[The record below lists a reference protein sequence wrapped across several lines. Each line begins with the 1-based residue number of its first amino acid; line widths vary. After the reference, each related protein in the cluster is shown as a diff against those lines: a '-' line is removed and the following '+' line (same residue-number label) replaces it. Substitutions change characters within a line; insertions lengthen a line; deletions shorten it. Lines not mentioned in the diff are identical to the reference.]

1 VRSARRLQ
9 IRKPKE
15 DGVFDQRANEGEA
28 LRRWRVQLEQC
39 ERMLAQPNCNYALP
53 HVRRWIAEKQHLQVK
68 IAEVEDKHARED
80 GIPVANKQVSETSV
94 QGSPTADAKGSGGPD
109 KYKAKAESSRAST
122 PTQASR
128 KVSSPR
134 RTRSV
139 ARRRKKAHSSK
150 PLSTPASSQ
159 RRAQTTAH
167 LIEELNTLKPQM
179 HNESCYPALQ
189 KKHSNYLCF
198 KIAAGRKDL
207 RTKLE
212 NLQDHHRHIRLAQEL
227 AGAYHGRTLSTVQ
240 TDWRDHKPPGYR
252 QKPKSRD

>member
-1 VRSARRLQ
+1 
-9 IRKPKE
+9 
-15 DGVFDQRANEGEA
+15 VFDQRGNEDEA
-28 LRRWRVQLEQC
+28 LRKWKIQLEQY
-39 ERMLAQPNCNYALP
+39 ERMLAQPKCNYALP

-68 IAEVEDKHARED
+68 IAEVEDKRARED
-80 GIPVANKQVSETSV
+80 GIPVANKHVSEPSV
-94 QGSPTADAKGSGGPD
+94 QGTPTPDAKGSGGPD
-109 KYKAKAESSRAST
+109 KYETKAEASRAST
-122 PTQASR
+122 PTHASR

-139 ARRRKKAHSSK
+139 ARRRKKARPSK
-150 PLSTPASSQ
+150 LLSTPASSQ
-159 RRAQTTAH
+159 RRAQTTSQ

-179 HNESCYPALQ
+179 HNESCYPELQ
-189 KKHSNYLCF
+189 KKHTNYLCF